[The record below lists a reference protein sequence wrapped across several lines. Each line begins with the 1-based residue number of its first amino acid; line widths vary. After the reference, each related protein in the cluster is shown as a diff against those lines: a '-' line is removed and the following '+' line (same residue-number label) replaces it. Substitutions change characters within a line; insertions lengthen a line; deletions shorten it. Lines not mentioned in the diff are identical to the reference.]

1 MTNQTASVKV
11 KLSKEE
17 RIKRRAKWGWYLYD
31 FGNSAYAAVILLA
44 VYSAYFQGK
53 VVGGSEGT
61 RMWGIALGIA
71 MLVVAVVSPFLGAIA
86 DYAAYKKRFLFFFSA
101 LSWVFTA
108 LLFFVNK
115 GNIVSGTIFFIM
127 AEIGY
132 RGAQVFYNALLPD
145 VATEEEMGRVSGNGW
160 AIGSIGG
167 IVCLLFIL
175 PAIMFIKDPA
185 LVETDF
191 IIRASFPFTAI
202 FFAAATLPLFF
213 WVKEKHIR
221 RALPAGDNFLT
232 LAFKRLKH
240 TFQAVKHFKE
250 FLKFI
255 LAFLIYN
262 DGVLMALNFAS
273 ILGGVLFGM
282 KTQQLIIFMIIVQF
296 TSALGAYVFGLL
308 AEKRGFKSMLIISLV
323 LMIGSVVW
331 MIFNGSATLYYV
343 IGGLAG
349 FALTG
354 VQSLSRTM
362 TGLFAP
368 QAKTTEF
375 FSFFAIAGKSSS
387 FIGPTI
393 FGIIAH
399 AAAVWF
405 EKGGQAAD
413 EALKLGHR
421 AGTVAIAIMLLIGLF
436 LLLLVNE
443 KKARAAAIE
452 HGESEHA
459 G

>member
-1 MTNQTASVKV
+1 MEKHPVSAKV
-11 KLSKEE
+11 KLNKEE
-17 RIKRRAKWGWYLYD
+17 RVKRRAQWAWYLYD

-61 RMWGIALGIA
+61 RMWGFALGIA
-71 MLVVAVVSPFLGAIA
+71 MLVVAAVSPFLGAIA

-115 GNIVSGTIFFIM
+115 GNIFTGTFFFIM

-145 VATEEEMGRVSGNGW
+145 VATDEEAGRVSGNGW

-175 PAIMFIKDPA
+175 PAIMFVKDPL

-191 IIRASFPFTAI
+191 IIRASFPFTAV
-202 FFAAATLPLFF
+202 FFAAATLPLFL

-221 RALPAGDNFLT
+221 RALPQGDNFLT

-255 LAFLIYN
+255 LAFLVYN

-282 KTQQLIIFMIIVQF
+282 KTQELIIFMIIVQF
-296 TSALGAYVFGLL
+296 TSALGAYLFGII
-308 AEKRGFKSMLIISLV
+308 AEKFGFKRTLIVSLL
-323 LMIGSVVW
+323 LMIASVIW
-331 MIFNGSATLYYV
+331 MVFNPSATLYYV

-362 TGLFAP
+362 TSLFAP

-387 FIGPTI
+387 FIGPTL
-393 FGIIAH
+393 FGLIAH

-405 EKGGQAAD
+405 ENAGQSTD

-421 AGTVAIAIMLLIGLF
+421 SGTVAIAVMLLLGLF

-443 KKARAAAIE
+443 KKARAVAVE
-452 HGESEHA
+452 HADSEHV
-459 G
+459 

>member
-1 MTNQTASVKV
+1 MDKHPVSVKV
-11 KLSKEE
+11 KLTKEQ
-17 RIKRRAKWGWYLYD
+17 RVKRRAQWAWYLYD

-44 VYSAYFQGK
+44 VYSAYFQK
-53 VVGGSEGT
+53 EVVGGSEGT
-61 RMWGIALGIA
+61 RMWGFALGIA
-71 MLVVAVVSPFLGAIA
+71 MLVVAAVSPFLGAIA

-101 LSWVFTA
+101 LSWIFTA

-115 GNIVSGTIFFIM
+115 GNIFTGTFFFII

-145 VATEEEMGRVSGNGW
+145 VATDDEAGRVSGNGW

-175 PAIMFIKDPA
+175 PAIMFVKDPL
-185 LVETDF
+185 LVETFF
-191 IIRASFPFTAI
+191 IIRASFPFTAV
-202 FFAAATLPLFF
+202 FFAAATLPLFL

-221 RALPAGDNFLT
+221 RELPQGDNFLT

-282 KTQQLIIFMIIVQF
+282 EMQELIIFMIIVQF
-296 TSALGAYVFGLL
+296 TSALGAYLFGII
-308 AEKRGFKSMLIISLV
+308 AEKFGFKRTLIISLL
-323 LMIGSVVW
+323 LMIASVIW
-331 MIFNGSATLYYV
+331 MVFNPSATLYYV

-362 TGLFAP
+362 TSLFSP

-387 FIGPTI
+387 FIGPTL
-393 FGIIAH
+393 FGLIAH

-405 EKGGQAAD
+405 EKGGRSAD

-421 AGTVAIAIMLLIGLF
+421 SGTVAIAIMLLLGLF

-443 KKARAAAIE
+443 KKARAVAVE
-452 HGESEHA
+452 HAESEHV
-459 G
+459 